1 MSIKRGNGHGAITMD
16 DEMIGSDGPEAM
28 LQIDDALTH
37 LARVDARLARVVE
50 CRFFGGMTNDEIAE
64 ALGVTART
72 VERDWIK
79 ARMLLRDA
87 LGS

>member
-1 MSIKRGNGHGAITMD
+1 
-16 DEMIGSDGPEAM
+16 
-28 LQIDDALTH
+28 
-37 LARVDARLARVVE
+37 
-50 CRFFGGMTNDEIAE
+50 MTNDEIAE
-64 ALGVTART
+64 ALGVTTRT